1 VDDNDENY
9 PCFNAFF
16 YRKLKPDARP
26 IDFPVCP
33 SVLLNDLFGNQKL
46 RFFWVLM
53 GKLISA

>member
-26 IDFPVCP
+26 IDFSVCP
-33 SVLLNDLFGNQKL
+33 SVLINSTIHSEARCCGFS
-46 RFFWVLM
+46 VLM
-53 GKLISA
+53 EY